1 MQAFQSFL
9 KHCLTLQ
16 ASPNRRGMGQVQQ
29 ACTAQWRYS
38 SSYIQPTIPGT
49 IKLPLVLAGL
59 VMTLGPQGS
68 SSALGTALQA
78 APTRPCLPPQLLQ
91 QVYALDQQGAAVLAQ
106 RQQALLAGVA
116 GLQAYSAALRL
127 VLGSPYTQSS
137 HHALWSDTLSA
148 ALGATSHQV
157 GFEAFL
163 HWKAL

>member
-1 MQAFQSFL
+1 MEWGKCNNPISL
-9 KHCLTLQ
+9 NG
-16 ASPNRRGMGQVQQ
+16 SR
-29 ACTAQWRYS
+29 TAQPTQTNTTRYNQLLL
-38 SSYIQPTIPGT
+38 IR
-49 IKLPLVLAGL
+49 AGL

-78 APTRPCLPPQLLQ
+78 APTRPRLPPQLLQ

-137 HHALWSDTLSA
+137 HHALWSNTLSA
-148 ALGATSHQV
+148 ALGATSYQV

-163 HWKAL
+163 HSTAL